1 MGTNSK
7 LTATLSEAMI
17 ESVITAIDPA
27 TSNPANFRLING
39 ANSIPGTASYDS
51 TNHIAVFTPTAP
63 LAPNTRF
70 TATIITGVKDVAGN
84 PLTKDFAW
92 CFVTGATT
100 DSTAPS
106 VTFTD
111 AAAGVA
117 VNRKI
122 TATFNEDM
130 DGSTITP
137 ASFSVTG
144 PAAAPVSGTVTYLRR
159 TAVFNPS
166 SSLASNTTYTAAIT
180 SGVKDLAGNAL
191 QANAWSF
198 STGANADVTAPVVVL
213 PTNPASAASD
223 VAISSTITVTLSEPM
238 DPATITTESFTV
250 TVPGAPPDITTPVIG
265 TVAFDASNNT
275 ATFTLI
281 NHLVT
286 PVLFHPEPVSNLEP
300 STTYTATLT
309 TGAKDMAG
317 NALASNLEWSFTTG
331 P

>member
-1 MGTNSK
+1 
-7 LTATLSEAMI
+7 L
-17 ESVITAIDPA
+17 
-27 TSNPANFRLING
+27 
-39 ANSIPGTASYDS
+39 
-51 TNHIAVFTPTAP
+51 
-63 LAPNTRF
+63 PNTRY

-122 TATFNEDM
+122 TATFSEDM

-137 ASFSVTG
+137 ASFSVAG
-144 PAAAPVSGTVTYLRR
+144 PTPVSGTVTYLRR
-159 TAVFNPS
+159 TAVFKPS
-166 SSLASNTTYTAAIT
+166 SSLAPNATYTATIT
-180 SGVKDLAGNAL
+180 TDVKDLAGNAL
-191 QANAWSF
+191 QANTWSF
-198 STGANADVTAPVVVL
+198 ATGASADLTAPAPVVD
-213 PTNPASAASD
+213 PFSPANAATG
-223 VAISSTITVTLSEPM
+223 VAIGTAIKVSFNEPM

-250 TVPGAPPDITTPVIG
+250 TVPDATPGAPPVRVIG
-265 TVAFDASNNT
+265 TVAFDASTNT
-275 ATFTLI
+275 AIFTRI
-281 NHLVT
+281 DHLVT
-286 PVLFHPEPVSNLEP
+286 PVLFYPTPVSNLEP
-300 STTYTATLT
+300 NTTYTATLT

-317 NALASNLEWSFTTG
+317 NALASNLVWSFTTA